1 MMLVDAN
8 LLIYAVDAD
17 SPHHARVRTWWEA
30 LLSGPDNVGL
40 PWLVLLAFVRI
51 TTHARIMQHPM
62 AVDDALEYVERWL
75 SVPGVTV
82 VDAPPGMYPQLA
94 AELRTS
100 GTGGNL
106 TNDTFLAVL
115 ARALDAILCSADNDF
130 RRFKDLQLYNPI
142 SDKNV

>member
-17 SPHHARVRTWWEA
+17 SPHHARVRAWWES
-30 LLSGPDNVGL
+30 LLSGPDSVGL
-40 PWLVLLAFVRI
+40 SWLVLLAFVRI
-51 TTHARIMQHPM
+51 TTHSRIMQHPM

-75 SVPGVTV
+75 SVPGVTL

-115 ARALDAILCSADNDF
+115 ARALDATLCSADNDF
-130 RRFKDLQLYNPI
+130 RRFNRVKYFNPVLD
-142 SDKNV
+142 S

>member
-17 SPHHARVRTWWEA
+17 SPHHEQVRTWWER
-30 LLSGPDNVGL
+30 LLSGPDSVGL

-51 TTHARIMQHPM
+51 TTHPRIMQHPM
-62 AVDDALEYVERWL
+62 AVDKALEYVERWL

-82 VDAPPGMYPQLA
+82 VEAPPGMYAQLA

-115 ARALDAILCSADNDF
+115 ARALDATLCSADNDF
-130 RRFKDLQLYNPI
+130 RRFNRLKYFNPVTE
-142 SDKNV
+142 S